1 MSRFFAALLGMFCL
15 GAQPAVASTEVW
27 PQRPITF
34 VVPFPAGGS
43 MDTFTRPIAQKLS
56 EVLAV
61 PVVVSNRSGA
71 GGSVGISSIA
81 RATPDG
87 YTIGMSSVGNM
98 VINPH
103 IYANLPYDPLTDF
116 TPIGLAGRF
125 VNVLVVNG
133 KVPAKNLQELIA
145 LANANPGTVTY
156 ASAGNGSSNH
166 LSGELL
172 RLKTGAP
179 LTHVPYRG
187 SGPALSDVM
196 AGNVT
201 FMFDTLNTSMPNIEA
216 GNLRALAV
224 TSPERSPFLP
234 DVPTMNEAGVDG
246 YARTGEDL
254 WWAVIAPKGLPEAV
268 RTKLSA
274 ALQQAVNDPELK
286 AKINAQ
292 RLETLSSTS
301 AQVQDILQRDYD
313 RWGEIIKKADIK
325 LQ

>member
-1 MSRFFAALLGMFCL
+1 
-15 GAQPAVASTEVW
+15 
-27 PQRPITF
+27 
-34 VVPFPAGGS
+34 
-43 MDTFTRPIAQKLS
+43 
-56 EVLAV
+56 
-61 PVVVSNRSGA
+61 
-71 GGSVGISSIA
+71 
-81 RATPDG
+81 
-87 YTIGMSSVGNM
+87 
-98 VINPH
+98 
-103 IYANLPYDPLTDF
+103 
-116 TPIGLAGRF
+116 
-125 VNVLVVNG
+125 
-133 KVPAKNLQELIA
+133 
-145 LANANPGTVTY
+145 
-156 ASAGNGSSNH
+156 NH

-268 RTKLSA
+268 RSKLSA
-274 ALQQAVNDPELK
+274 ALQQAVNDPE
-286 AKINAQ
+286 
-292 RLETLSSTS
+292 
-301 AQVQDILQRDYD
+301 
-313 RWGEIIKKADIK
+313 
-325 LQ
+325 